1 MSSAERSES
10 PVQRPSNSTS
20 LRFCASLRLNSPF
33 NFEYYDTPS
42 ESAAGEE
49 RLWWGPAILL
59 WLAGSAIGWAIF
71 IGIGWA
77 VLQAF

>member
-1 MSSAERSES
+1 MPGITVREAPCGAS
-10 PVQRPSNSTS
+10 PATTQ
-20 LRFCASLRLNSPF
+20 F
-33 NFEYYDTPS
+33 NFEYNGTPI

-59 WLAGSAIGWAIF
+59 WLAGGAIGWAIF

-77 VLQAF
+77 VLQAFWLIFPR

>member
-1 MSSAERSES
+1 MSRITVREAPYGAS
-10 PVQRPSNSTS
+10 PATTQ
-20 LRFCASLRLNSPF
+20 F